1 MSPKR
6 PTSPA
11 SGIVE
16 RLWPVLV
23 WVAVW
28 ALAAH
33 LLGQPV
39 LLPSPLEALGRLSEL
54 VMAGE
59 FWSSIARSLGR
70 IALGFVL
77 ACTLGVLLA
86 ALAYACDSVRR
97 LLAPVVGAVKAAP
110 VASFIILVLVWVS
123 SRDLS
128 LVISFLMIVI
138 SSPLM
143 LLTALIIRITSPGKI
158 IFRQKRV
165 GLLQRPFT
173 MYKFRSMREETEN
186 DLSGAE
192 KNDPRCTPFGKF
204 IRKFSIDEL
213 PQLFNVLKGDMS
225 LVGPRPEIPFYVK
238 EYRKSVPLYMVKHY
252 VKPGIT
258 GWAQVNDLRG
268 SDTSIEERI
277 RYDIYYIEHWSVF
290 FDFKILLKTLGK
302 IFFSKNAR

>member
-70 IALGFVL
+70 IVLGFVL

-128 LVISFLMIVI
+128 LVISFLMGFPIMYTNVLEALRATDAGMLEMADVFRLSVADRIRSIYLSQALPSFEAACSLALGFCWKAGIAAEVIGLPDHTIGDHLHDAKIYLDTPSLFAWTLAIIVL
-138 SSPLM
+138 S
-143 LLTALIIRITSPGKI
+143 LII
-158 IFRQKRV
+158 
-165 GLLQRPFT
+165 
-173 MYKFRSMREETEN
+173 
-186 DLSGAE
+186 E
-192 KNDPRCTPFGKF
+192 KAVRAF
-204 IRKFSIDEL
+204 ISRAVAHVEA
-213 PQLFNVLKGDMS
+213 
-225 LVGPRPEIPFYVK
+225 
-238 EYRKSVPLYMVKHY
+238 H
-252 VKPGIT
+252 
-258 GWAQVNDLRG
+258 A
-268 SDTSIEERI
+268 
-277 RYDIYYIEHWSVF
+277 
-290 FDFKILLKTLGK
+290 
-302 IFFSKNAR
+302 

>member
-16 RLWPVLV
+16 RLWPILV

-77 ACTLGVLLA
+77 AC
-86 ALAYACDSVRR
+86 DSVRR

-128 LVISFLMIVI
+128 LVISFLMGFPIMYTNVLEALRATDAGMLEMADVFRLSVADRIRSIYLSQALPSFEAACSLALGFCWKAGIAAEIIGLPDHTIGDHLHDAKIYLDTPSLFAWTLAIIVLSLI
-138 SSPLM
+138 IEKAVR
-143 LLTALIIRITSPGKI
+143 ALISRA
-158 IFRQKRV
+158 V
-165 GLLQRPFT
+165 AHV
-173 MYKFRSMREETEN
+173 E
-186 DLSGAE
+186 A
-192 KNDPRCTPFGKF
+192 
-204 IRKFSIDEL
+204 
-213 PQLFNVLKGDMS
+213 
-225 LVGPRPEIPFYVK
+225 
-238 EYRKSVPLYMVKHY
+238 H
-252 VKPGIT
+252 
-258 GWAQVNDLRG
+258 A
-268 SDTSIEERI
+268 
-277 RYDIYYIEHWSVF
+277 
-290 FDFKILLKTLGK
+290 
-302 IFFSKNAR
+302 